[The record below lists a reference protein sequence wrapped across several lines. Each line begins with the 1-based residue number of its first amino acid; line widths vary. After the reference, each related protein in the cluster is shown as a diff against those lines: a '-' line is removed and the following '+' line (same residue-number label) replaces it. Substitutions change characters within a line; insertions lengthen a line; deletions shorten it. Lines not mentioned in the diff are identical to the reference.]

1 MHQRSGY
8 ALMVNSGERIEK
20 FLVCR
25 LENGDF
31 ELGGRIFATVFEARN
46 LRQDEAREGGIAGR
60 DPQVEETRRNG
71 TPKAAALTEPQFL
84 STPSCLCAC
93 VS

>member
-31 ELGGRIFATVFEARN
+31 ELGGRTFATVPDIIDRFE
-46 LRQDEAREGGIAGR
+46 LLDS
-60 DPQVEETRRNG
+60 
-71 TPKAAALTEPQFL
+71 FL
-84 STPSCLCAC
+84 LNFTWVYSFSFIVL
-93 VS
+93 